1 MTYYDPF
8 DDFEPSEEK
17 KKKRYLTIKLEF
29 DRKHDADLIDILQSK
44 KDMASYIKNL
54 IRKDLKNGNT

>member
-8 DDFEPSEEK
+8 DDFEPSKEK
-17 KKKRYLTIKLEF
+17 KNKRYLTVRLEL

-44 KDMASYIKNL
+44 EDATSYIKNL
-54 IRKDLKNGNT
+54 IRKDMKNGNN